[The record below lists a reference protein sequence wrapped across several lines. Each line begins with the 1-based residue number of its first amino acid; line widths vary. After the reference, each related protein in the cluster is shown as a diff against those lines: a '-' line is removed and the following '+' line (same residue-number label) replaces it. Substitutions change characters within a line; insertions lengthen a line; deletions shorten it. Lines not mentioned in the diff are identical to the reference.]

1 MKINLLLI
9 CLITCYS
16 YSQEILS
23 LEKAIE
29 YGIMNSNDIAIV
41 KNDASIIKNNNH
53 IGNAGLLPNIA
64 ITSGYNTSITSDKSE
79 LNDSIPDGFS
89 SFISEDILNSA
100 NSKTINMSASIGLT
114 YRLFSGFRGM
124 YTLSKFKQQNIIA
137 DENIR
142 YQVELK
148 IIEIVNQYYDLLN
161 KKNIHDIFK
170 KSYDISLDRY
180 NQAQSQYELGS
191 LSTKDMLNIEVLLN
205 EDKIRLDESFINMN
219 SSKLNLA
226 LTIGKSEKSFSI
238 NQEFNFNN
246 NMNIED
252 LLSKMNTN
260 NSSILIADLN
270 YQIAQNEIKL
280 AKSSFLPTVNLVS
293 SYGYNN
299 INFGSGLYDSQQDFG
314 FRGGVNIEIPLFSS
328 NMRRKNLQN
337 AKINLDSRSHA
348 LDEMKSTIKTSLLNA
363 YYSYQDGLSS
373 LQLMEKNLDTAE
385 KNYNI
390 NKELYEVGQLSN
402 LEYREAQL
410 QLEQIRINYS
420 VKLSTTKMQEYIIY
434 QLSGQLKRN

>member
-1 MKINLLLI
+1 MKINLLLFF
-9 CLITCYS
+9 LITCYS

-29 YGIMNSNDIAIV
+29 YGILNSNDIAIV
-41 KNDASIIKNNNH
+41 KNDGRIIKNNNH
-53 IGNAGLLPNIA
+53 VGNAGLLPNIA
-64 ITSGYNTSITSDKSE
+64 ITSGYNTSITSDNSK
-79 LNDSIPDGFS
+79 LNDSIPDSFS
-89 SFISEDILNSA
+89 SFFPDDVLNSD
-100 NSKTINMSASIGLT
+100 NSKTISASASIGLS
-114 YRLFSGFRGM
+114 YSVFSGFRGI

-170 KSYDISLDRY
+170 RSYEISLDRY

-205 EDKIRLDESFINMN
+205 EDKIRLDESFTNMN

-226 LTIGKSEKSFSI
+226 LIIGKSEKSFSI

-246 NMNIED
+246 NMNLED

-260 NSSILIADLN
+260 NSSIIIADLN
-270 YQIAQNEIKL
+270 YQIAQSEIKL

-293 SYGYNN
+293 S
-299 INFGSGLYDSQQDFG
+299 
-314 FRGGVNIEIPLFSS
+314 
-328 NMRRKNLQN
+328 
-337 AKINLDSRSHA
+337 
-348 LDEMKSTIKTSLLNA
+348 
-363 YYSYQDGLSS
+363 
-373 LQLMEKNLDTAE
+373 
-385 KNYNI
+385 
-390 NKELYEVGQLSN
+390 
-402 LEYREAQL
+402 
-410 QLEQIRINYS
+410 
-420 VKLSTTKMQEYIIY
+420 
-434 QLSGQLKRN
+434 